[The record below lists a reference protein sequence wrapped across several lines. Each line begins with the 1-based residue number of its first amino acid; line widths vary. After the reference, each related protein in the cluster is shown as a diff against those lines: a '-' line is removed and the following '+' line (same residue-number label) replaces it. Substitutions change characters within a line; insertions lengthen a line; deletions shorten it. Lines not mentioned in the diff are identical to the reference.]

1 MQFGDTTDAGTSAHA
16 QSPNRPRLLMIT
28 DGCKG
33 HSSDVEDDD
42 DDDFVDTPP
51 KRKKTPSRFHPPTEE
66 HATREYYP
74 TEPKGHDIHT
84 SPQPQATHANNE
96 PQPVCTNKELTV
108 QLKDLKS
115 QLLDL
120 KRDRSSQIDH
130 LIRVKGEIR
139 LDMTKIRSIT
149 ALISS
154 TMDAIVAKA
163 TEKSEG
169 HNVEDAPQQEKVTD
183 IQQHIDR
190 KGKAK
195 MDPADEIEYPSFP
208 PTPSFYLGVASTPI
222 ISNEVDAIITGVVK
236 DYEIE
241 EQAEVATKTGSPP
254 SAPTSGLPV
263 KRAPK
268 PTWILQSSYV
278 TGAGK

>member
-1 MQFGDTTDAGTSAHA
+1 MKCILYKKPLQPHVREDMQFGDTGDAGSSAHA
-16 QSPNRPRLLMIT
+16 QSPNRPQLLMIT

-42 DDDFVDTPP
+42 DDDDFVDTLP
-51 KRKKTPSRFHPPTEE
+51 KRKKTHSRFHPPTEE

-74 TEPKGHDIHT
+74 TELEGHDMHI
-84 SPQPQATHANNE
+84 SPQPQATHADDE
-96 PQPVCTNKELTV
+96 LQPAVFEKLKAELRGQMSKLQCTNKDLTV

-130 LIRVKGEIR
+130 IIRVQ
-139 LDMTKIRSIT
+139 
-149 ALISS
+149 A
-154 TMDAIVAKA
+154 
-163 TEKSEG
+163 
-169 HNVEDAPQQEKVTD
+169 
-183 IQQHIDR
+183 
-190 KGKAK
+190 
-195 MDPADEIEYPSFP
+195 
-208 PTPSFYLGVASTPI
+208 
-222 ISNEVDAIITGVVK
+222 GVVN
-236 DYEIE
+236 DCEIE
-241 EQAEVATKTGSPP
+241 EQADVATKTGSPP

-278 TGAGK
+278 TGAGKQIKHSNDAIVFDKHADEADVVAFQNWFNRAYGRLFSLSATVYPEKLRCKIVCYHN